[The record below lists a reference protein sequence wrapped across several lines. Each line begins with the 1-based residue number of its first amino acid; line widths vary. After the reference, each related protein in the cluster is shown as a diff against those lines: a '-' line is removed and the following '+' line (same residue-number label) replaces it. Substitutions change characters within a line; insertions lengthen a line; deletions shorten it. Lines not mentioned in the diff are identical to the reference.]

1 MVTGLNIFRDYFADD
16 TDKYVLIG
24 GAACDIVFTSNDATF
39 RATKDLDMVLIVE
52 ALSPEFGEKFWKF
65 IDEGGYENCN
75 TTSGKPQFFRFT
87 EPKDP
92 SYPKMIELFARTEFP
107 LREPNVLTPIH
118 IDDDIASLSGILLN
132 EDYYSVLLKGRT
144 VIDGLS
150 VLKPEYL
157 ILFKAKA
164 YMDLKAK
171 RDAGEEVHSSE
182 FKKHKKDVLRII
194 VEMEVE
200 RTEGLPAAVL
210 KDITDFISRLE
221 NDPFDVN
228 TLINYGVTTEEVAGR
243 LSAIFI

>member
-1 MVTGLNIFRDYFADD
+1 MVTGLNVFRDYFADD

-24 GAACDIVFTSNDATF
+24 GAACDIVFTS
-39 RATKDLDMVLIVE
+39 
-52 ALSPEFGEKFWKF
+52 
-65 IDEGGYENCN
+65 N

-150 VLKPEYL
+150 VLRPEYL

-194 VEMEVE
+194 VEMEV
-200 RTEGLPAAVL
+200 
-210 KDITDFISRLE
+210 
-221 NDPFDVN
+221 
-228 TLINYGVTTEEVAGR
+228 
-243 LSAIFI
+243 

>member
-1 MVTGLNIFRDYFADD
+1 MVTGLNVFRDYFADD

-24 GAACDIVFTSNDATF
+24 GAACDIVFTS
-39 RATKDLDMVLIVE
+39 
-52 ALSPEFGEKFWKF
+52 
-65 IDEGGYENCN
+65 N

-150 VLKPEYL
+150 VLRPEYL

-182 FKKHKKDVLRII
+182 FKKHLSTILVIQANHLFQSILTLYFLNISSAFTLRYRLLFVL
-194 VEMEVE
+194 V
-200 RTEGLPAAVL
+200 TEILIYRQHCNQTGS
-210 KDITDFISRLE
+210 ISFRYFPEILILLS
-221 NDPFDVN
+221 PF
-228 TLINYGVTTEEVAGR
+228 
-243 LSAIFI
+243 

>member
-1 MVTGLNIFRDYFADD
+1 MRPLYHGRDIMMP
-16 TDKYVLIG
+16 K
-24 GAACDIVFTSNDATF
+24 
-39 RATKDLDMVLIVE
+39 
-52 ALSPEFGEKFWKF
+52 ALSLEFGEKFWKF

-182 FKKHKKDVLRII
+182 FKKHKKDVQDPLSVMLSIRDEMDDER
-194 VEMEVE
+194 VEESINEM
-200 RTEGLPAAVL
+200 L
-210 KDITDFISRLE
+210 KE
-221 NDPFDVN
+221 NVW
-228 TLINYGVTTEEVAGR
+228 
-243 LSAIFI
+243 

>member
-1 MVTGLNIFRDYFADD
+1 MVTGLNVFRDYFADD

-107 LREPNVLTPIH
+107 L
-118 IDDDIASLSGILLN
+118 
-132 EDYYSVLLKGRT
+132 
-144 VIDGLS
+144 
-150 VLKPEYL
+150 
-157 ILFKAKA
+157 
-164 YMDLKAK
+164 
-171 RDAGEEVHSSE
+171 
-182 FKKHKKDVLRII
+182 
-194 VEMEVE
+194 
-200 RTEGLPAAVL
+200 
-210 KDITDFISRLE
+210 
-221 NDPFDVN
+221 
-228 TLINYGVTTEEVAGR
+228 
-243 LSAIFI
+243 